1 MNPTAEYFVRYEAIV
16 AISARMLAAARRASW
31 HELTGLQDEYRTL
44 IDGLQ
49 HAGDPVSLDDAGRAR
64 KYELIRRIL
73 ADDAA
78 IRDLESPSMAR
89 LSARLAAGRSTRL
102 LKELYGAR

>member
-1 MNPTAEYFVRYEAIV
+1 MNPNAEYFVRYEAIA

-31 HELTGLQDEYRTL
+31 SELTGLQDEYRAL
-44 IDGLQ
+44 IDGLRHTGQ
-49 HAGDPVSLDDAGRAR
+49 VSLDDAGRAR
-64 KYELIRRIL
+64 KYDLIRRIL